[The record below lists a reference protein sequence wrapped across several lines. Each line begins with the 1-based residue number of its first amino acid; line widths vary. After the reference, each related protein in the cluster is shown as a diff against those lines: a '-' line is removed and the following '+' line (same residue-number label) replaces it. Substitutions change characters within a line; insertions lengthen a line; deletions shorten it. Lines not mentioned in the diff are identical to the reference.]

1 MLSTGESSPVQQLTP
16 AKETIV
22 NRSAYLG
29 SLRKVLAIGTILVAC
44 FGLTPS
50 AKAQTVEDIK
60 KKGELTVGMLVDF
73 PPFGITDLEGK
84 PDGFDADVAKALAK
98 YFGVKANIVPVT
110 GPNRIPYLLTGRV
123 DMLVASLAI
132 TPERAKQVAF
142 SDPYAG
148 IRIVVYGKK
157 DAAVKSPEDL
167 KNVTVGVARA
177 STQDVSVTAV
187 APEGTQIRRF
197 DDDASA
203 VQALLS
209 GQVDV
214 IGVAT
219 PVVAEIEKVA
229 PGRFDTKLTLREQVH
244 GIALRP
250 GQDELLKAV
259 NDFIAKEKASGELNT
274 MYKKWLGTDL
284 PELKKP

>member
-1 MLSTGESSPVQQLTP
+1 MNWSCHLN
-16 AKETIV
+16 KF
-22 NRSAYLG
+22 R
-29 SLRKVLAIGTILVAC
+29 RVLALGAVLAMSAST
-44 FGLTPS
+44 TMP
-50 AKAQTVEDIK
+50 AKAQTVDEIK
-60 KKGELTVGMLVDF
+60 KKGQLTVGMLVDF
-73 PPFGITDLEGK
+73 PPFGITNLEGQ
-84 PDGFDADVAKALAK
+84 PDGFDADIAKALAK
-98 YFGVKANIVPVT
+98 HFGVKANIVPVT
-110 GPNRIPYLLTGRV
+110 GPNRIPFLLTGKV

-157 DAAVKSPEDL
+157 GVDIKEPADL
-167 KNVTVGVARA
+167 KKVSVGVARA
-177 STQDVSVTAV
+177 STQDVSLTAI

-214 IGVAT
+214 IGAAT
-219 PVVAEIEKVA
+219 PVVGEIEKVA
-229 PGRFDTKLTLREQVH
+229 PGQFDTKLTLREQVH

-259 NDFIAKEKASGELNT
+259 NDFVAEQQKSGTLAAT
-274 MYKKWLGTDL
+274 YKKWVGADL
-284 PELKKP
+284 PEIKKP

>member
-1 MLSTGESSPVQQLTP
+1 MNWSSHLGKFRRVLT
-16 AKETIV
+16 
-22 NRSAYLG
+22 LG
-29 SLRKVLAIGTILVAC
+29 AVLAVSVGATMA
-44 FGLTPS
+44 
-50 AKAQTVEDIK
+50 AKAQTVDEIK
-60 KKGELTVGMLVDF
+60 KKGQVTVGMLVDF
-73 PPFGITDLEGK
+73 PPFGITNLEGQ
-84 PDGFDADVAKALAK
+84 PDGFDADIAKALAK
-98 YFGVKANIVPVT
+98 HLGVKANIVPVT
-110 GPNRIPYLLTGRV
+110 GPNRIPFLLTGKV

-157 DAAVKSPEDL
+157 SAVVKEPSDL
-167 KNVTVGVARA
+167 KTVTVGVARA
-177 STQDVSVTAV
+177 STQDVSLTAI

-214 IGVAT
+214 IGAAT
-219 PVVAEIEKVA
+219 PVVGEIEKVA
-229 PGRFDTKLTLREQVH
+229 PGQFDTKLTLREQVH

-250 GQDELLKAV
+250 GQDELLTAV
-259 NDFIAKEKASGELNT
+259 NDFVAEQQKSGALAAT
-274 MYKKWLGTDL
+274 YKKWVGADL
-284 PELKKP
+284 PEMKKP